1 MSSDQGDE
9 RHGINREIR
18 VRKPRSP
25 YPTPSFPFQVS
36 GPPEVYFAT
45 TSTSKK
51 WVNKKSSFSIGE
63 REERLTGS
71 GRAARSRSGAKR
83 ARLFHPLALHFKTL
97 DIQLVRKRR
106 REGESGEGA
115 ARERG
120 KSEAKAKGG
129 RNLLGWRE
137 GREWKVGQIRRR

>member
-36 GPPEVYFAT
+36 GPEVYFAT

-51 WVNKKSSFSIGE
+51 WVNKKKLFLDWGKRGKIDGVGSSGKKS
-63 REERLTGS
+63 L
-71 GRAARSRSGAKR
+71 
-83 ARLFHPLALHFKTL
+83 
-97 DIQLVRKRR
+97 R
-106 REGESGEGA
+106 REEGA
-115 ARERG
+115 AFSSSGASLQNSRYSARAEGGEKVRPKRKG
-120 KSEAKAKGG
+120 KLVGME
-129 RNLLGWRE
+129 GWKKE
-137 GREWKVGQIRRR
+137 ESGSD